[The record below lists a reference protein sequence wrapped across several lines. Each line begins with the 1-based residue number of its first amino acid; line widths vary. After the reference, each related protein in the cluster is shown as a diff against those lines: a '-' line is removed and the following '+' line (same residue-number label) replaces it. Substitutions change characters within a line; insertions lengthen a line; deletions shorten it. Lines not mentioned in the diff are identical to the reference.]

1 MSKYPIID
9 PTPFSSSL
17 LGLTNEVMTQPYD
30 INTSYYDSSS
40 SYYDSSYY
48 DIPYYDSEEI
58 VYDELTGGSK
68 NKKKKKQ
75 KQKKTK
81 KIDTYK
87 KKELEV
93 IAKNNN
99 VNLKSRDGKVK
110 NKTQLYN
117 SLNRKKLL

>member
-1 MSKYPIID
+1 MSKYPVID
-9 PTPFSSSL
+9 TTPFSSSL

-30 INTSYYDSSS
+30 TNTSSYHNVIHYDL
-40 SYYDSSYY
+40 
-48 DIPYYDSEEI
+48 PYYDSEEI
-58 VYDELTGGSK
+58 VYDKLTGGSK
-68 NKKKKKQ
+68 TKKKQKQ

>member
-1 MSKYPIID
+1 MSKYPVID
-9 PTPFSSSL
+9 TTPFSGSL
-17 LGLTNEVMTQPYD
+17 LGLTNDVMTQPYD
-30 INTSYYDSSS
+30 TNTSSYHNVIHYDS
-40 SYYDSSYY
+40 
-48 DIPYYDSEEI
+48 PYYDSEEI

-68 NKKKKKQ
+68 TKKKEKQ

>member
-1 MSKYPIID
+1 MSKYPVID
-9 PTPFSSSL
+9 STPFSSSL
-17 LGLTNEVMTQPYD
+17 LDLTNDLITQPYD
-30 INTSYYDSSS
+30 TNTPSYDNNV
-40 SYYDSSYY
+40 
-48 DIPYYDSEEI
+48 EI

-68 NKKKKKQ
+68 NKKKQKQ
-75 KQKKTK
+75 KQKKIK

>member
-1 MSKYPIID
+1 MSNYPVID
-9 PTPFSSSL
+9 STPFSSSL
-17 LGLTNEVMTQPYD
+17 LGLTNELITQPYD
-30 INTSYYDSSS
+30 IDIQPHHSNTSYYDTS
-40 SYYDSSYY
+40 
-48 DIPYYDSEEI
+48 YYDSEEI
-58 VYDELTGGSK
+58 IYDELIGGS
-68 NKKKKKQ
+68 KKKQ
-75 KQKKTK
+75 KKKKTK

-110 NKTQLYN
+110 NKIQLYN

>member
-1 MSKYPIID
+1 MSKYPVID
-9 PTPFSSSL
+9 YSPLSSSL
-17 LGLTNEVMTQPYD
+17 LGLTNEVITQPYD
-30 INTSYYDSSS
+30 TNTQSYHTNTLYYDS
-40 SYYDSSYY
+40 
-48 DIPYYDSEEI
+48 PYYDSEEI
-58 VYDELTGGSK
+58 VYDELIGGSK
-68 NKKKKKQ
+68 NKKKQKQKQ

-99 VNLKSRDGKVK
+99 VNLKSRDGKLK

>member
-1 MSKYPIID
+1 MSKYPVID
-9 PTPFSSSL
+9 TTPFSGSFL
-17 LGLTNEVMTQPYD
+17 DLTNDVITQPYD
-30 INTSYYDSSS
+30 IDIPSYHNVIHYDNNTSF
-40 SYYDSSYY
+40 
-48 DIPYYDSEEI
+48 YDSEEF

-68 NKKKKKQ
+68 TKKKEKQKQKQ

>member
-1 MSKYPIID
+1 MSKYPVID
-9 PTPFSSSL
+9 TTPFSSNL
-17 LGLTNEVMTQPYD
+17 LGLTNEVITQPYD
-30 INTSYYDSSS
+30 TNTQSYHTNTSYYDS
-40 SYYDSSYY
+40 
-48 DIPYYDSEEI
+48 PYYDSEEI

-68 NKKKKKQ
+68 NKKKQKQ